1 MSYELFPGIYRV
13 QYGISEY
20 GANIGGY
27 FIVDRS
33 IALIDAGLHERS
45 LDVAAKFL
53 EEDIGRACDEVE
65 FIFLTHG
72 HPEQITGLHK
82 AGDLFPN
89 AKILAHE
96 SLAPKLAKP
105 RRFLKNE
112 AFHLPG
118 LKFKELHKLADK
130 VPRSLEV
137 EGIKGTRK
145 IPLGGKNIL
154 PVTVHGHSIGH
165 TMYFEST
172 SKVLFIGDALNATAN
187 DPLGII
193 IDASGTI
200 KDVEKT
206 LDFFSK
212 ASYQALCPAGDE
224 PNLSQAKAWA
234 VQIRDS
240 FQDVFVKGT
249 VAIIKEGYDHL
260 EEIRH
265 QFEERFGPGH
275 SGEQGKELLFLTL
288 AKVLEKL
295 VSSKLI
301 IRNGNS
307 WEDYIFRVNQ

>member
-1 MSYELFPGIYRV
+1 MSYELFPGVYRV
-13 QYGISEY
+13 QYGISDY

-45 LDVAAKFL
+45 LDVATKFL
-53 EEDIGRACDEVE
+53 EEDIGRSPSEVE
-65 FIFLTHG
+65 FIFLTHA
-72 HPEQITGLHK
+72 HPEQIMGLHK
-82 AGDLFPN
+82 AKDYFPN
-89 AKILAHE
+89 ATILAHE

-112 AFHLPG
+112 AFFLSG
-118 LKFKELHKLADK
+118 LELKELHKLANK
-130 VPRSLEV
+130 VPRLLEV
-137 EGIKGTRK
+137 EGIKGTKK
-145 IPLGGKNIL
+145 IPLGGRSIL

-165 TMYFEST
+165 TMYFESS

-212 ASYQALCPAGDE
+212 ASYHALCPAGDE

-234 VQIRDS
+234 IQVRDS
-240 FQDVFVKGT
+240 FQNIFIKGT
-249 VAIIKEGYDHL
+249 VAIIKDGYDNL
-260 EEIRH
+260 EDIRI
-265 QFEERFGPGH
+265 QFEDRFGPGH
-275 SGEQGKELLFLTL
+275 SGAQGKELLSLTL
-288 AKVLEKL
+288 ARILEHL

-307 WEDYIFRVNQ
+307 WEDYVFRVNQ